1 MAVILGNHGFHIFP
15 PVGLKAAGIIELRF
29 GAVPHIPG
37 LVHDVQAQ
45 LIAGIQQ
52 TAAHGVVGR
61 ADGIEAEGF
70 HFLHPAVFT
79 DIIAPGTEDAVIVV
93 DAAAAELD
101 GLPVDKE
108 TVAIPLQCADAETNL
123 RAVAAQTGT
132 AGVEIGVL
140 VIPELC
146 IRNFHGHIV
155 TLSGSHHSLSIQ
167 DGNADLSA
175 GMSSLHPDHGWGVGQ
190 GADPDALR
198 ENVGFVTG
206 EQPHRA
212 IDACTGVP
220 AGIGRFRI
228 VHGHMDGMGSAVCQM
243 GAIHKAVAVAIVGKG
258 GFLTVQKDFARGI
271 DALKQQHSAAALR
284 EREFL
289 FVFIA
294 SASEVGRA
302 GAAGVF
308 LLPLLQQHGIVGHGN
323 RPQYFPRASKT
334 PGFGEICFFHG
345 KPPVSVCFPSK
356 VGGDDFAVIVP
367 IHPGANYRKTEG
379 NYRIPDF
386 T

>member
-1 MAVILGNHGFHIFP
+1 M
-15 PVGLKAAGIIELRF
+15 
-29 GAVPHIPG
+29 
-37 LVHDVQAQ
+37 
-45 LIAGIQQ
+45 
-52 TAAHGVVGR
+52 
-61 ADGIEAEGF
+61 
-70 HFLHPAVFT
+70 
-79 DIIAPGTEDAVIVV
+79 V

-123 RAVAAQTGT
+123 CAVAAQTGT
-132 AGVEIGVL
+132 AGVEVGVL

-155 TLSGSHHSLSIQ
+155 TLRGSHHSLSIQ
-167 DGNADLSA
+167 NGNADIST
-175 GMSSLHPDHGWGVGQ
+175 GMSSLHPDHGWGVRQ

-212 IDACTGVP
+212 VDARTGVP

-228 VHGHMDGMGSAVCQM
+228 VNGHMDGMGSAVCQM

-271 DALKQQHSAAALR
+271 DSLKQQHSAAALR

-294 SASEVGRA
+294 SASKVGRA
-302 GAAGVF
+302 RAAGVF

-323 RPQYFPRASKT
+323 RPQYFPRASKA
-334 PGFGEICFFHG
+334 PGIG
-345 KPPVSVCFPSK
+345 KVRFLHKRASVFLSLYLFYQRIPP
-356 VGGDDFAVIVP
+356 
-367 IHPGANYRKTEG
+367 ANYRKTEG